1 MIDIVQISLEI
12 LSAQELEVFVC
23 HRFSQEAVFT
33 LVALPEIPDC
43 RVQGGS
49 VRRGSRF

>member
-12 LSAQELEVFVC
+12 LSVQQLDVFVC

-33 LVALPEIPDC
+33 LVAMSEILS
-43 RVQGGS
+43 RRLQGGG
-49 VRRGSRF
+49 VRSGRRL